1 MWFVSTTVS
10 SVTCSTG
17 MEANGCSRSASKL
30 GWSAARCT
38 TTTNARPLSPG
49 TYEKISLSAA
59 SPPAEAPIPTS
70 MMWGNGSSFRGMAG
84 AGNPSEWAQSQGKSL
99 ALLPACY
106 AYPPYGDNSMSRQ
119 ALLAVARH
127 RHSGALQS
135 RVGRSDPGRF
145 CHLTSPHRGGS
156 LHGHPPFARTPVQVM
171 PSNIRVCG
179 RWRSATRNLIRHELQ
194 LPPGSSPAPAPISA
208 AASVGGKFG
217 SFGAPRYRLS
227 SRKEGLAEACA

>member
-1 MWFVSTTVS
+1 
-10 SVTCSTG
+10 
-17 MEANGCSRSASKL
+17 
-30 GWSAARCT
+30 
-38 TTTNARPLSPG
+38 
-49 TYEKISLSAA
+49 LSAA

-179 RWRSATRNLIRHELQ
+179 RWRSATRNVEARRVPTPSRALGSDRRALKTGRISLARRRTGTLCPELRIPSAED
-194 LPPGSSPAPAPISA
+194 LLKLLVEHPGA
-208 AASVGGKFG
+208 A
-217 SFGAPRYRLS
+217 RER
-227 SRKEGLAEACA
+227 